1 MNVKILCIIVAMHTI
16 GILSGVIIEE
26 TDESLS
32 RARRADDSGLIE
44 LRALVEQQASTI
56 QAQASTI
63 QQIQQKLNTLEAAQ
77 PSSFNPG

>member
-1 MNVKILCIIVAMHTI
+1 MNVKILCIIVAIHTI
-16 GILSGVIIEE
+16 GISSGVIMEE

-63 QQIQQKLNTLEAAQ
+63 QLIQQKLNTLEAAQ